1 VATNAQLSI
10 LLSQYRFRLAEVM
23 KQVNDELSAIPV
35 HDNDQIHLSSWKLP
49 YNQPDEYNWHWRIEP
64 FALVHD
70 EIASAI
76 SELISEA
83 SGGAQSGMID
93 PIPLA
98 GIVSNY
104 LAMLLK
110 IAGDEYYAPL
120 LNENSDWN
128 SLIGHMQNLVEQ
140 L

>member
-1 VATNAQLSI
+1 MATNAQLSI
-10 LLSQYRFRLAEVM
+10 LISQYRFRLAEVM
-23 KQVNDELSAIPV
+23 KQVNDVLSTIPV
-35 HDNDQIHLSSWKLP
+35 EDNDQIHLSGWKLP

-64 FALVHD
+64 LALIHD

-110 IAGDEYYAPL
+110 IGSDEYYAPL
-120 LNENSDWN
+120 LDENDDWN
-128 SLIGHMQNLVEQ
+128 SLINHMQNLVEQ